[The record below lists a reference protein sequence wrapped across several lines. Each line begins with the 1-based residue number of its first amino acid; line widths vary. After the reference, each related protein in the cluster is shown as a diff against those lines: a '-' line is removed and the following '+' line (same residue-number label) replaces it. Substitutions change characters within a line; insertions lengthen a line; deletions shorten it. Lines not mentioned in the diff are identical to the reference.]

1 MMSKYILPLACL
13 VAAVAFMPE
22 RAAAT
27 SGYYV
32 LREIP
37 MPEIAGWD
45 YLSIDS
51 DARRLFISNN
61 SGIVIVDI
69 DTMRQVGTVP
79 QPPSFKGVG
88 LVHGVA
94 VAAPLGRGFISHE
107 LPPSVYV
114 FDLKTLAPLGVAA
127 TDRGTDAVVYDAS
140 TRRVFT
146 FNSKQ
151 RGVHDA
157 TAIAGASAQALGNI
171 PLPGA
176 PESAVADGS
185 GNLYVNI
192 ASRSALGRID
202 ARALKL
208 TATWPLAPCKE
219 PGGLAM
225 DVAQRRLFAT
235 CDNQIMVMVD
245 ADSGKV
251 LSKVSTGEGTDAAAF
266 DPATGYVF
274 VSNGAG
280 TLTIA
285 HEDSREQLSVADDI
299 KTASGARTLA
309 LDTKTHRVFLLA
321 GEFGAAAVR
330 SQDNPH
336 GYPLA
341 KRGTVKLLVVGPQQ

>member
-1 MMSKYILPLACL
+1 MKKFILLPGCLIVVLAFPPPGHT
-13 VAAVAFMPE
+13 ASP
-22 RAAAT
+22 
-27 SGYYV
+27 SGYRV

-37 MPEIAGWD
+37 MPDIEGWD
-45 YLSIDS
+45 YLTIDS

-69 DTMRQVGTVP
+69 DTLRQVGTVP

-94 VAAPLGRGFISHE
+94 VATALRRGFISHE
-107 LPPSVYV
+107 MPPSVYI
-114 FDLKTLAPLGVAA
+114 FDLQTLAPLGVTA

-140 TRRVFT
+140 TKRVFT
-146 FNSKQ
+146 LNSKQ
-151 RGVHDA
+151 PGVHDA
-157 TAIAGASAQALGNI
+157 TAIDAVSGQALGNI

-176 PESAVADGS
+176 PESAVTDGS

-192 ASRSALGRID
+192 ANRSTLARID
-202 ARALKL
+202 TRKLKL

-219 PGGLAM
+219 PGGLAL

-235 CDNQIMVMVD
+235 CDNKIVVMVD

-251 LSKVSTGEGTDAAAF
+251 LANVPAGEGTDAAAF
-266 DPATGYVF
+266 DPATGNVF
-274 VSNGAG
+274 ASNGAG
-280 TLTIA
+280 TLTVA
-285 HEDSREQLSVADDI
+285 HEDSREKLVLI
-299 KTASGARTLA
+299 ENVKTAPGARTMA
-309 LDTKTHRVFLLA
+309 LDTTTHRVFLLA
-321 GEFGAAAVR
+321 GEFGDAAPR

-341 KRGTVKLLVVGPQQ
+341 KRGTVKLLVLGPQQ